1 MSPQRNYRV
10 QMTLQAIFR
19 KAKKEIHPFLHRH
32 FQKLE
37 KEGTFPEVVKLLFS
51 RYSLPRTPHLTDA
64 GFNYPAFANGQ
75 K

>member
-1 MSPQRNYRV
+1 MSPQRNYQV
-10 QMTLQAIFR
+10 QMTLQATFR
-19 KAKKEIHPFLHRH
+19 RAKKEIHPFLQRL

-37 KEGTFPEVVKLLFS
+37 KEATFPVVVKLLFS
-51 RYSLPRTPHLTDA
+51 RYSFPRTPHPTDA